1 MRKKTELL
9 KQSSTALFVQMCT
22 ESFCNHKRVHRALEL
37 AILDMIDTNFLSSF
51 YVREVWRRV
60 L

>member
-51 YVREVWRRV
+51 
-60 L
+60 